1 MNQKEAEAMAEQ
13 QSAITRKARREQAAV
28 PKVEEQVTTLVEPTE
43 RVLTLEDIN
52 SSEYLRKNGILAG
65 DLFKDGKLI
74 RKYSK
79 DEDAVTQ
86 GRILTEADVISSPYL
101 QEQGIVAGDR
111 FYDNKLYRSKEDD
124 AWSQFKY
131 AFNKTGNLIDYTADL
146 LEIYMPLKSG
156 GGRLTSE
163 YGIPERTVNEKNEE
177 GFLEASTDERRE
189 MILRKK
195 ERDLQEEYGQF
206 FQEAADSKAATL
218 GAITKTVADP
228 LALAVPAGGT
238 VKAAAALG
246 GLFGGAYSVA
256 QDVAE
261 TGKVNPLKTA
271 ISTLVGSGLGSGA
284 RKIVEVV
291 GTKSANKL
299 VDKAQ
304 VRAYEL
310 TAEGKTTGE
319 AITQLAEEGFN
330 SATLTAAMNNTGRKI
345 KFPANADSASKAID
359 NAIANDS
366 AVSRLYSKT
375 LDKYLG
381 SLSTRIRNIS
391 QPVFGRLR
399 KFEFNTHKKTQDLMN
414 TTEPFLANLNK
425 LSGNQ
430 KNEIARHLYN
440 GNFTEAKGL
449 MSAELRSSFSET
461 VEPLL
466 SKTGDDLLETGHS
479 FIKVNNYFPR
489 LVKDLKG
496 LEKSLGKSEKGV
508 FDKAIRAYA
517 ASKNISVGKVTP
529 EERGAVLD
537 LQLRGYGMK
546 KTDGGKPRFVKERRI
561 EKIDPEQ
568 MKYYASPEESLSMY
582 LRGAVN
588 DIEKRKFFGRDATLG
603 GDKLVDYDSSVGT
616 LVAKEV
622 EAGNIPVERQQELED
637 LLRARFIGGEQTPH
651 TANSTLRD
659 LGYMGTIANPIS
671 AITQLGDLGTTGAL
685 KGFKNTIAA
694 MFGEKNVKLIDVG
707 LDDAVAK
714 ELTHGDARLTA
725 RALNK
730 AMGLVGFKRLDRL
743 SKETHMNASL
753 RKAKGMVKT
762 KEGESAFRKEWG
774 KVYGDELDA
783 LVSDLKAGNISENVK
798 LHMFNELADIQPI
811 TLSEMPEAYLTAPNG
826 RILYMLKSFTLKQ
839 YDIVRRNI
847 VQEYAKGNK
856 AQAIKNATLYAG
868 YLTVANTGTQA
879 VKDMLLGRE
888 VRPEDVPD
896 RALWSLLGVFGLNKY
911 TSERYIQ
918 QGDITGA
925 ALNMITP
932 ATPLIESTIKLGQE
946 AFEDEPDYAKAM
958 KGIPVVGTLFYN
970 WFGGGAEKFN
980 ERLDK

>member
-1 MNQKEAEAMAEQ
+1 MAEQ
-13 QSAITRKARREQAAV
+13 QRVTTRKARRERAAAPV
-28 PKVEEQVTTLVEPTE
+28 TEEQVTDSVEPTE
-43 RVLTLEDIN
+43 RTLTLEDIN
-52 SSEYLRKNGILAG
+52 SSEYLRKNGVLAG
-65 DLFKDGKLI
+65 DLFKDGKII

-86 GRILTEADVISSPYL
+86 GKILTEADVISSPYL

-111 FYDNKLYRSKEDD
+111 FYDGKLYRSKEDD
-124 AWSQFKY
+124 AWTQFKY
-131 AFNKTGNLIDYTADL
+131 AVDKAGNTLSYAADL
-146 LEIYMPLKSG
+146 LEIYMPMKAG

-163 YGIPERTVNEKNEE
+163 YGIPERTVDEKNEE
-177 GFLEASTDERRE
+177 GFLAASTDERRE
-189 MILRKK
+189 MILRKR

-206 FQEAADSKAATL
+206 FQEDADSKAATL
-218 GAITKTVADP
+218 GAITKTLADP
-228 LALAVPAGGT
+228 VALAIPAGGT
-238 VKAAAALG
+238 VKAATALG
-246 GLFGGAYSVA
+246 GMFGGAYSA
-256 QDVAE
+256 LQDVAE
-261 TGKVNPLKTA
+261 TGEVDPVKTA
-271 ISTLVGSGLGSGA
+271 ISTLAGGGLGGVTRKAVQAVGS
-284 RKIVEVV
+284 R
-291 GTKSANKL
+291 SANKL

-304 VRAYEL
+304 ARAYEL

-319 AITQLAEEGFN
+319 ALTQLAEEGFN
-330 SATLTAAMNNTGRKI
+330 GAKLTAAMSNTGRKI
-345 KFPANADSASKAID
+345 KFPANADSAAKAID

-399 KFEFNTHKKTQDLMN
+399 KFEFNTHKKTQDLVN
-414 TTEPFLANLNK
+414 TTEPFLAGINK
-425 LSGNQ
+425 LSGTQ
-430 KNEIARHLYN
+430 KDEIARQLYN
-440 GNFTEAKGL
+440 GNFKAARGL
-449 MSAELRSSFSET
+449 MPEEVRASFSNV

-466 SKTGDDLLETGHS
+466 SKMGDDLLETGHA
-479 FIKVNNYFPR
+479 FTKVDNYFPR

-496 LEKSLGKSEKGV
+496 LEKSLGKKDRGV
-508 FDKAIRAYA
+508 FDKAIRDYA
-517 ASKNISVGKVTP
+517 KSKGTSVGKLTP

-546 KTDGGKPRFVKERRI
+546 VDGGKPRFVKERQI
-561 EKIDPEQ
+561 EQVSPEQ

-582 LRGAVN
+582 IRGAIN
-588 DIEKRKFFGRDATLG
+588 DIEKRKFFGRDTALG
-603 GDKLVDYDSSVGT
+603 KDSIVDYDSSVGN

-622 EAGNIPVERQQELED
+622 EAGNIPTERQGELEE

-685 KGFKNTIAA
+685 KGFKNTIAS

-753 RKAKGMVKT
+753 RKARGLVKT
-762 KEGESAFRKEWG
+762 PKGESAFRKEWG
-774 KVYGDELDA
+774 KVYGDEIDA
-783 LVSDLKAGNISENVK
+783 IVSDLKAGNISENVK

-811 TLSEMPEAYLTAPNG
+811 ALSEMPEAYLTAPNG

-868 YLTVANTGTQA
+868 YLTAANTGTQA
-879 VKDMLLGRE
+879 VKDMILGRE

-896 RALWSLLGVFGLNKY
+896 RALWALLGVFGLNKY
-911 TSERYIQ
+911 TTERYIK

-925 ALNMITP
+925 ALNLITP
-932 ATPLIESTIKLGQE
+932 ATPLIQSTIKLGQE
-946 AFEDEPDYAKAM
+946 AFEDEPEYPKAM

-970 WFGGGAEKFN
+970 WFGGGAERFN
-980 ERLDK
+980 ERLDKD

>member
-1 MNQKEAEAMAEQ
+1 MSLEQKQE
-13 QSAITRKARREQAAV
+13 SKTF
-28 PKVEEQVTTLVEPTE
+28 
-43 RVLTLEDIN
+43 TLEDIN

-65 DLFKDGKLI
+65 DLFEDGKII

-79 DEDAVTQ
+79 DSDSVTE
-86 GRILTEADVISSPYL
+86 GKILTDEDVLSSPYL
-101 QEQGIVAGDR
+101 QNQGVVAGDR
-111 FYDNKLYRSKEDD
+111 FYDGKIYRSKEDD
-124 AWSQFKY
+124 AWAQFRY
-131 AFNKTGNLIDYTADL
+131 AWDKANNLMDYTADL
-146 LEIYMPLKSG
+146 LEIYMPIKSG

-163 YGIPERTVNEKNEE
+163 YGIPERTVDERNEE
-177 GFLEASTDERRE
+177 GFLAASTEERRE
-189 MILRKK
+189 MILRKR

-206 FQEAADSKAATL
+206 FQEDADSKAATA
-218 GAITKTVADP
+218 GAIGKTLADP

-238 VKAAAALG
+238 VKTATALG
-246 GLFGGAYSVA
+246 GLFGGGYSVA
-256 QDVAE
+256 QDIAE
-261 TGKVNPLKTA
+261 TGEIDPVKTA
-271 ISTLVGSGLGSGA
+271 ISTLAGAGLGGTA
-284 RKIVEVV
+284 RKVIDVV

-304 VRAYEL
+304 ARAYEL

-319 AITQLAEEGFN
+319 AITKLTEEGL
-330 SATLTAAMNNTGRKI
+330 SGARLTAAINNTGRKI
-345 KFPANADSASKAID
+345 KFPANADSAAKAID
-359 NAIANDS
+359 KAIAEDS

-381 SLSTRIRNIS
+381 SLSTRVRNIS

-399 KFEFNTHKKTQDLMN
+399 KFEFNTHKKTQDLIN
-414 TTEPFLANLNK
+414 ITEPFLAGINK

-430 KNEIARHLYN
+430 KNEVARQLYN
-440 GNFTEAKGL
+440 GNFKEAQGL
-449 MSAELRSSFSET
+449 MPESLRSVFNDT
-461 VEPLL
+461 IQPLL
-466 SKTGDDLLETGHS
+466 SKTGDNLLETGHT
-479 FIKVNNYFPR
+479 FTKIEDYFPR
-489 LVKDLKG
+489 LVKDIKG
-496 LEKSLGKSEKGV
+496 LEKSLGKTEKGV
-508 FDKAIRAYA
+508 FEKAIRSYA
-517 ASKNISVGKVTP
+517 DNKGISVGKVTAD
-529 EERGAVLD
+529 ERAAVLD
-537 LQLRGYGMK
+537 LQLRGYKMK
-546 KTDGGKPRFVKERRI
+546 GVDGGKPRFVKQRQI
-561 EKIDPEQ
+561 QQIAPEQ

-588 DIEKRKFFGRDATLG
+588 DIEKRKFFGRDADLG
-603 GDKLVDYDSSVGT
+603 KNNIVDYDSSVGT
-616 LVAKEV
+616 LVSREV
-622 EAGNIPVERQQELED
+622 DQGNIPAERQKELED

-671 AITQLGDLGTTGAL
+671 AITQMGDLGTTGAL

-753 RKAKGMVKT
+753 RKAKGMVKSE
-762 KEGESAFRKEWG
+762 EGESAFRKEWG
-774 KVYGDELDA
+774 KVYGDEIGA

-811 TLSEMPEAYLTAPNG
+811 ALSEMPEAYLTAPNG

-847 VQEYAKGNK
+847 VQEYTKGNK
-856 AQAIKNATLYAG
+856 KQAIKNATLYAG
-868 YLTVANTGTQA
+868 YITAANTGTQA
-879 VKDMLLGRE
+879 VKDMVLGRE
-888 VRPEDVPD
+888 VRPEDIPD
-896 RALWSLLGVFGLNKY
+896 RALWALLGVFGLNKY

-970 WFGGGAEKFN
+970 WFGGGAERFN
-980 ERLDK
+980 ERLDKD